1 MTAAEIS
8 RVVIA
13 PDAFKDSLT
22 AEQASKAIAKGILN
36 ILPDAAVILCPLADG
51 GEGTKTILNHTLED
65 DQVLIESAEL
75 IGMNVSEMNSKQVW
89 QRGSSA
95 MGEAILHAMDDGK
108 RRFLIALGGS
118 ATNDAG
124 LGMLMKLGLKAVDH
138 DGLEVEP
145 TLTGLLKLHQIDISN
160 MDARLSQCSFT
171 ILADVMSPLCGKE
184 GATRLYGPQKGL
196 ETSELG
202 RVDHA
207 IAGFSNM
214 CSDAFDSDPSL
225 KNGSGAAGGLAYAL
239 MLLGGE
245 AISGADYAIHVSGL
259 KDQLMG
265 ADWIVTGEGRSDAQ
279 TMKGKLPCRVALLA
293 KESGI
298 KAALLSGCIEKEA
311 YPDLESC
318 FELMMAA
325 APDLMSREAAMQQAE
340 ILLIQAASRLA
351 ERMCLKQN
359 NVERIGL

>member
-1 MTAAEIS
+1 MTAAGIS
-8 RVVIA
+8 RIVIA
-13 PDAFKDSLT
+13 PNAFKGSLT

-36 ILPDAAVILCPLADG
+36 ILPDTEVILCPLADG

-65 DQVLIESAEL
+65 DQMLIESAEL
-75 IGMNVSEMNSKQVW
+75 IGMHLSEMRLKQIW

-95 MGEAILHAMDDGK
+95 MGETILRAIEDGK
-108 RRFLIALGGS
+108 RHFLIALGGS

-124 LGMLMKLGLKAVDH
+124 LGMLMKLGLEAVNH

-160 MDARLSQCSFT
+160 MDTRLSQCSFT
-171 ILADVMSPLCGKE
+171 ILADVMSPLYGKE

-202 RVDHA
+202 RVDDA
-207 IAGFSNM
+207 IASFASICG
-214 CSDAFDSDPSL
+214 DAFDSDPGL

-245 AISGADYAIHVSGL
+245 AISGADYVMHASGL
-259 KDQLMG
+259 EDQLID
-265 ADWIVTGEGRSDAQ
+265 ADWIVTGEGCSDTQ

-293 KESGI
+293 KQSDI
-298 KAALLSGCIEKEA
+298 KIALLSGCIEKNVRAE
-311 YPDLESC
+311 LSSC

-325 APDLMSREAAMQQAE
+325 APDFMSREAAMQQAE

-351 ERMCLKQN
+351 ERMRLKQN
-359 NVERIGL
+359 NVEKTNL